1 MAAAP
6 TYNVRSNIPVPD
18 PSEITSREI
27 AKLRAEMEKQ
37 YDAAL
42 AAAVENAAAR
52 RDSLSAAIAALDDKI
67 KVIAAA
73 AETATQHSSERFN
86 DKLHALSVLTDERFE
101 GLKIAFRE
109 DKIAAATAVA
119 AAFAA
124 QEKLSVAQNL
134 SNTAAITKSEGST
147 TKELESLDEKI
158 GTLKESVASDIRNL
172 EGRLNRGEGGAI
184 SVRETRADNHANT
197 NQTMLFVT
205 SGVAVISLTAAIV
218 FGISAMNST
227 RSTVL
232 TTPAVVPLTH

>member
-1 MAAAP
+1 MALP
-6 TYNVRSNIPVPD
+6 PNDYVRSNIPIPD

-27 AKLRAEMEKQ
+27 AKLRDEMQKQ
-37 YDAAL
+37 FSTSL
-42 AAAVENAAAR
+42 NAAIEY
-52 RDSLSAAIAALDDKI
+52 SAAKRETLTSAITALDARLTV
-67 KVIAAA
+67 VITG
-73 AETATQHSSERFN
+73 AETATEYSSERFN

-172 EGRLNRGEGGAI
+172 EGRLNRGEGGAAGM
-184 SVRETRADNHANT
+184 RETRSEHRADIGQIMLALGLGLSLLLGLAN
-197 NQTMLFVT
+197 LLHFPAPV
-205 SGVAVISLTAAIV
+205 VTAA
-218 FGISAMNST
+218 
-227 RSTVL
+227 
-232 TTPAVVPLTH
+232 AVVPVGPR